1 MDQLPIRIGTSA
13 FTAAGWEGSFYPKGL
28 PAKDQLSYYA
38 RHFDTVEVDSTYY
51 RIPALSTVKGWAAKT
66 PAGFI
71 FAAKVPQIITH
82 EKVLVDCA
90 DDLKEFLDVMS
101 ALGEKLG
108 PLLFQFPYFNKK
120 AFASMND
127 FLARLV
133 PFLKTLPKGQPFA
146 VEIRNKNWLVPAFV
160 EALRSRGIA
169 LALIDQSWMPRPAQ
183 WFEKFDPI
191 TADFTYVRWLG
202 DRKGIEERTKV
213 WDRTILDRGTE
224 LSEWVGILGKVA
236 KRKIQIYA
244 YANNHYAGHG
254 PATVEAFRKLWN
266 ADSSHTPAVVAQPS
280 PERLFEER

>member
-38 RHFDTVEVDSTYY
+38 QHFDTVEVDSTYY

-66 PAGFI
+66 PSGFI